1 MFVRLH
7 KLTIIHARRCA
18 ARLCAR
24 RISPRNLAEDSTMW
38 NSRWYLP
45 SVIHRVCVYIYIHTS
60 LLRFSLRFSPSLS
73 LFSSFDSLAS
83 FRFWNRFSYSLAT
96 STYNSLPSYP
106 CHIAASSF
114 VFLSISMFTK
124 RLPAPLTCSPS
135 RTLFSCQEKV
145 CKASLDRYTR
155 SDVSLHRY
163 ERKRDSGSVY
173 TRREIYICT
182 FLFFPRS
189 TRDRITIVRYTWDCF
204 AGSFLLLG
212 SSWIFNR
219 WSIKEERGRKNVT
232 SSAHRP
238 HCAWRNAKRG
248 QSTPPWQV
256 AARSDI
262 NAADHD
268 QLRYVSI
275 IKFRSLHCRRHSS
288 LRRLI
293 WRLYPRFFFFFRLA
307 KEAIQFCDTRRIY
320 RNISRDRIVPGE
332 CHLKG
337 KNLVRVAKVTCRWIR
352 THVGCVRWK
361 FPRVWSQL

>member
-45 SVIHRVCVYIYIHTS
+45 FVIHRVCVYIYIHTS

-173 TRREIYICT
+173 TRREIYMYI
-182 FLFFPRS
+182 
-189 TRDRITIVRYTWDCF
+189 
-204 AGSFLLLG
+204 SFL
-212 SSWIFNR
+212 STIH
-219 WSIKEERGRKNVT
+219 ER
-232 SSAHRP
+232 
-238 HCAWRNAKRG
+238 
-248 QSTPPWQV
+248 
-256 AARSDI
+256 
-262 NAADHD
+262 
-268 QLRYVSI
+268 
-275 IKFRSLHCRRHSS
+275 
-288 LRRLI
+288 
-293 WRLYPRFFFFFRLA
+293 
-307 KEAIQFCDTRRIY
+307 
-320 RNISRDRIVPGE
+320 
-332 CHLKG
+332 
-337 KNLVRVAKVTCRWIR
+337 
-352 THVGCVRWK
+352 
-361 FPRVWSQL
+361 

>member
-38 NSRWYLP
+38 NSRWTVLAFRH
-45 SVIHRVCVYIYIHTS
+45 SSCVCIYIYIHRCCVS
-60 LLRFSLRFSPSLS
+60 PCVFSPSLS

-173 TRREIYICT
+173 TRREIYMYI
-182 FLFFPRS
+182 
-189 TRDRITIVRYTWDCF
+189 
-204 AGSFLLLG
+204 SFL
-212 SSWIFNR
+212 STIH
-219 WSIKEERGRKNVT
+219 ER
-232 SSAHRP
+232 
-238 HCAWRNAKRG
+238 
-248 QSTPPWQV
+248 
-256 AARSDI
+256 
-262 NAADHD
+262 
-268 QLRYVSI
+268 
-275 IKFRSLHCRRHSS
+275 
-288 LRRLI
+288 
-293 WRLYPRFFFFFRLA
+293 
-307 KEAIQFCDTRRIY
+307 
-320 RNISRDRIVPGE
+320 
-332 CHLKG
+332 
-337 KNLVRVAKVTCRWIR
+337 
-352 THVGCVRWK
+352 
-361 FPRVWSQL
+361 